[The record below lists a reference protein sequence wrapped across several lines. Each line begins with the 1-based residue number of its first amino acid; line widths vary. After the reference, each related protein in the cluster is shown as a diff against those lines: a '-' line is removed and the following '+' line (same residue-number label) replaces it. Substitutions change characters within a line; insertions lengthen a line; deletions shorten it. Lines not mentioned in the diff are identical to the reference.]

1 MLTREEKMLLI
12 VNADDFGYTS
22 GVNAGITRAIAC
34 GLVTSVSVLPNQ
46 PGTTEA
52 LAMLRRG
59 ALPGVGVGVHLCLT
73 KGRPLSPPEEI
84 PSLTDKSG
92 HFKGRRAL
100 LSGELSGEEVAREFF
115 VQVEL
120 VRSYGI
126 PLDHLDTHHHIHT
139 HPVVLAALVKVAK
152 SYGLAVRHLTPA
164 MRAILEAA
172 GVKTTAAFCGD
183 WFAAEATLEAFTV
196 FVANALRRGLSS
208 LEIMTHPGYADR
220 ELARLSGYVAEREG
234 ELGVLCAPELKE
246 WLRAMTVRLGAYAD
260 LLREGA

>member
-1 MLTREEKMLLI
+1 MLLI
-12 VNADDFGYTS
+12 VNADDFGYTP

-92 HFKGRRAL
+92 NFKGRRAL

-115 VQVEL
+115 AQVEL

-196 FVANALRRGLSS
+196 FVANALRHGLSS
-208 LEIMTHPGYADR
+208 LEIMTHPGYTDR